1 MKQAHLNELKKLVIF
16 NMNYKLKQ
24 YLEFIE
30 DWERIQTET
39 YLILLRNAAGKKA
52 EARKRICTND
62 ENIDEAMKIARKYMR
77 IMDYLLDRWERER
90 KRREYGNA

>member
-1 MKQAHLNELKKLVIF
+1 MLVSF

-30 DWERIQTET
+30 DWERIQTTT
-39 YLILLRNAAGKKA
+39 YLILLRNAAGKKT
-52 EARKRICTND
+52 EARKRICANGED
-62 ENIDEAMKIARKYMR
+62 MDEAMKVARKYMR
-77 IMDYLLDRWERER
+77 IIDYLLDRWDRER

>member
-1 MKQAHLNELKKLVIF
+1 
-16 NMNYKLKQ
+16 MNYKLKQ

-30 DWERIQTET
+30 DWDKIQTET

-62 ENIDEAMKIARKYMR
+62 KNIDEAMKVARKYMR